1 MKTVK
6 TSDLLG
12 FKELE
17 GRTRIPG
24 STIRRYVERFPRYLP
39 GRTVDRV
46 KRFSPEL
53 VEVFRRIHGLYQEGR
68 RTEEIAGILALEAV
82 ATFDIFT
89 DSTNATTIPTP
100 AAMPDA
106 VAYLAPILERL
117 TVALER
123 IADNGARHAAAV
135 EARLSR
141 LEAISGPSSDVS
153 GAGDT
158 SPRIEGEKGQ
168 EGQATASRMPRE
180 GIVARVLELRR
191 EGLGAGA
198 IATRLR
204 GEGIPTLSGRGKW
217 GKGSVRRILNAKP

>member
-17 GRTRIPG
+17 ARTRIPG

-53 VEVFRRIHGLYQEGR
+53 VEVFQRVHGLYQEGR

-82 ATFDIFT
+82 ATFDIPT
-89 DSTNATTIPTP
+89 DATDATTIPTP

-106 VAYLAPILERL
+106 VAYFAPILERL
-117 TVALER
+117 TAALER

-141 LEAISGPSSDVS
+141 LEAISAPSGDVVR
-153 GAGDT
+153 AGDT
-158 SPRIEGEKGQ
+158 CPQVEGKKGQ
-168 EGQATASRMPRE
+168 EGPSTASRMPRE
-180 GIVARVLELRR
+180 EIIARVMELRAT
-191 EGLGAGA
+191 GMGAGA

-204 GEGIPTLSGRGKW
+204 GEGLPTLSGRGQW
-217 GKGSVRRILNAKP
+217 GKGSVRRILTTN